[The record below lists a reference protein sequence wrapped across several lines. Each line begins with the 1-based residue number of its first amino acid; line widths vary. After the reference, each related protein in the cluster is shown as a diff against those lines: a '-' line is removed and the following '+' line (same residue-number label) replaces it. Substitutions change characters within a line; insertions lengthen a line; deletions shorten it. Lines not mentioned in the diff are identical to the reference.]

1 VRSCALIRFVAIC
14 HLDNENEVTGCQMKT
29 SLIALQ
35 DLVRVIKKQK
45 IVTIE
50 ELKERLG
57 TTAERTLYRK
67 LKQASYR
74 TSYTHGG
81 GYFTL
86 SEIAKF
92 NKDGL
97 WCCDSVW
104 FSRHGTL
111 LATLEAWVNQAGK
124 GFYAMELENALHVS
138 VKETLLYCSMDVAV
152 QKRQLSAR
160 RIEQAQEEPTD
171 ELKAAVLLFFA
182 VLDEQQRRLFA
193 GLESLRHGT
202 GADPFVAELF
212 GVNVHTVAKGR
223 KQLLD
228 RDIETERTRK
238 AGGGRKPIKK
248 KSPKS

>member
-1 VRSCALIRFVAIC
+1 
-14 HLDNENEVTGCQMKT
+14 
-29 SLIALQ
+29 
-35 DLVRVIKKQK
+35 
-45 IVTIE
+45 
-50 ELKERLG
+50 
-57 TTAERTLYRK
+57 
-67 LKQASYR
+67 
-74 TSYTHGG
+74 
-81 GYFTL
+81 L

-92 NKDGL
+92 NEDGL
-97 WCCDSVW
+97 WSCDSVW
-104 FSRHGTL
+104 FSQHGTL
-111 LATLEAWVNQAGK
+111 LATLEAWVNQTDK

-138 VKETLLYCSMDVAV
+138 VKETLLRLIKNSRIHREKVEGLYLYCSADIAV
-152 QKRQLSAR
+152 CKRQLSAR

-171 ELKAAVLLFFA
+171 ELKAAILLFFA

-238 AGGGRKPIKK
+238 AGGGRKLIKK
-248 KSPKS
+248 NP